1 MDGAV
6 DELLLFV
13 LFCRVLYCHLLVTAT
28 GGDTNCPAMALI
40 VSSCCANFMP
50 AVLPGVFFLLSMT
63 YSPFTFPPAFYVE
76 PTVIILPDRELS
88 AG

>member
-1 MDGAV
+1 
-6 DELLLFV
+6 
-13 LFCRVLYCHLLVTAT
+13 
-28 GGDTNCPAMALI
+28 
-40 VSSCCANFMP
+40 MP